1 MTKQYAQFH
10 DPAGNIND
18 PANFIAAAGTVPP
31 WGSSDVHDSIK
42 AQYYA
47 QGWRTVPLTWK
58 PPERPKTPEQ
68 IQKELTDAIQ
78 AHLDGRAR
86 ERGYDDIKSAVTYEG
101 DEDPIFAAEGLAYK
115 RWRSAAWR
123 YCYNQLALIQGGQ
136 RTDIPTPESI
146 VAEIQANVPL
156 VLP

>member
-1 MTKQYAQFH
+1 MINEQYAQFH

-18 PANFIAAAGTVPP
+18 PANVIAAAGTVPP
-31 WGSSDVHDSIK
+31 WGDSDVHDSIK

-68 IQKELTDAIQ
+68 IQKELTDAVQ

-86 ERGYDDIKSAVTYEG
+86 ERGYDDIKSAVTYADEPAVLQFQLEG
-101 DEDPIFAAEGLAYK
+101 RAFRA
-115 RWRSAAWR
+115 WRSLVWQ
-123 YCYNQLALIQGGQ
+123 YCYAQLDAVLAGT
-136 RTDIPTPESI
+136 RTVPTPEQLI
-146 VAEIQANVPL
+146 DELPPL